1 MYVWVYGA
9 GVGHVEVLENVFTVS
24 KEEKALINILI
35 DCFSH
40 KHMQEVLN

>member
-1 MYVWVYGA
+1 MCRCMMQGWDVWEA
-9 GVGHVEVLENVFTVS
+9 LENVFTVS

-40 KHMQEVLN
+40 KHMQEILN